1 VPGDRKLNASIMGDK
16 REKERER
23 EREEALNDGQ
33 GRLREAV
40 ELPMQCLRRD
50 ASRIRLV
57 LLPCIT
63 LLLDFRL
70 VALLTSADFAVDEG
84 EGGATKT

>member
-1 VPGDRKLNASIMGDK
+1 MHLSWEM

-23 EREEALNDGQ
+23 ERERGEALNEGQ

-63 LLLDFRL
+63 LLLDLRL
-70 VALLTSADFAVDEG
+70 VALLASADFDVDEG